1 MKYLLRLLRSF
12 HEKEEDKIQI
22 DRFVSMLNERVIP
35 EYVSLSEAGVKIEK
49 NRAVFPKP
57 WKAINEGLR
66 EIGFFK
72 CFVPTEYGGV
82 ETSEESLYSYMELL
96 GYSCP
101 SFGIMFVAHGRA
113 VDMILGGEN
122 DDQKA
127 TYLPRFANGEFGAIA
142 LTEVDAGSDVGSIQ
156 FSAERTGDHYLF
168 NGEKWFISN
177 SGLASIYTIVVN
189 TRKRKSPRA
198 LSAFVVE
205 NDFEG
210 FLVNDLPEKDG
221 LRLLPTGRLA
231 FKNTKVPRGNMIGS
245 EGRGLLMA
253 LNAIDKGR
261 IHIAGISCGLAY
273 RIFDEIFNY
282 SRKRVQFN
290 HPLTSSQD
298 ISFRISDMYTQ
309 ISAARALCFHALRQI
324 DTPRY
329 RSISSQAK
337 LFASHMVA
345 DVARIG
351 QVILGGRGYLRGN
364 VVSLLS
370 ADARGME
377 YVEGTTNIQRMIVS
391 SELFRDYERSG

>member
-1 MKYLLRLLRSF
+1 
-12 HEKEEDKIQI
+12 
-22 DRFVSMLNERVIP
+22 
-35 EYVSLSEAGVKIEK
+35 
-49 NRAVFPKP
+49 
-57 WKAINEGLR
+57 
-66 EIGFFK
+66 
-72 CFVPTEYGGV
+72 
-82 ETSEESLYSYMELL
+82 
-96 GYSCP
+96 
-101 SFGIMFVAHGRA
+101 
-113 VDMILGGEN
+113 
-122 DDQKA
+122 
-127 TYLPRFANGEFGAIA
+127 
-142 LTEVDAGSDVGSIQ
+142 
-156 FSAERTGDHYLF
+156 
-168 NGEKWFISN
+168 
-177 SGLASIYTIVVN
+177 
-189 TRKRKSPRA
+189 
-198 LSAFVVE
+198 
-205 NDFEG
+205 
-210 FLVNDLPEKDG
+210 
-221 LRLLPTGRLA
+221 
-231 FKNTKVPRGNMIGS
+231 
-245 EGRGLLMA
+245 MA

-282 SRKRVQFN
+282 SRKRVQFD

-329 RSISSQAK
+329 RSSSSQAK